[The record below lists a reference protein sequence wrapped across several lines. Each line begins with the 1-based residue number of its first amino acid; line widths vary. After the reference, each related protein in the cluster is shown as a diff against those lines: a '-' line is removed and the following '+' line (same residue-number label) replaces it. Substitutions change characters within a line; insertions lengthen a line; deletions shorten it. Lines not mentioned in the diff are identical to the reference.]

1 MGFLSKIFKSAGKQ
15 EEQPDSVSY
24 LNPYSTL
31 GELDFH
37 LINEG
42 RHEKLWEALGA
53 HVLRDKDGALLG
65 TAFSVWAPNAQAISL
80 IGDHNHWDKS
90 AHPMVRQGASGI
102 WEIFIPEIGAGTKY
116 KFAICGAFG

>member
-1 MGFLSKIFKSAGKQ
+1 MSFLSKLFKSNVST
-15 EEQPDSVSY
+15 EENQQPVSY

-53 HVLRDKDGALLG
+53 HVMRDKDGALLG
-65 TAFSVWAPNAQAISL
+65 TAFSVWAQMHKP
-80 IGDHNHWDKS
+80 S
-90 AHPMVRQGASGI
+90 A
-102 WEIFIPEIGAGTKY
+102 
-116 KFAICGAFG
+116 

>member
-1 MGFLSKIFKSAGKQ
+1 MSFLSKLFKSKPAQG
-15 EEQPDSVSY
+15 ENREAVSY

-42 RHEKLWEALGA
+42 RHEKLWSALGA

-65 TAFSVWAPNAQAISL
+65 TAFSVWAPNAQAVSL
-80 IGDHNHWDKS
+80 IGDHNFWDKS
-90 AHPMVRQGASGI
+90 AHPMLSLI
-102 WEIFIPEIGAGTKY
+102 HI
-116 KFAICGAFG
+116 